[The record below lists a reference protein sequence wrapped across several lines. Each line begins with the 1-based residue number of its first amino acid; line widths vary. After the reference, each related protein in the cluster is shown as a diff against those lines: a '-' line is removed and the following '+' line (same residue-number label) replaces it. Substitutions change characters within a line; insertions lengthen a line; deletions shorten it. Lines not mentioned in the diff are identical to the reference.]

1 MDENKWKEA
10 IQRSARDL
18 KIPDSLTPKNVE
30 DVIKEKSQKK
40 ERNSFPFVLGAAVCA
55 LLFFNSAWNQ
65 EREAV
70 HKEEIVLAEGE
81 EEKEREIKEKTKG
94 KFLFGG

>member
-55 LLFFNSAWNQ
+55 LLFFNAAWNQ

-81 EEKEREIKEKTKG
+81 EEKEREINRIR
-94 KFLFGG
+94 